1 MGRSSF
7 RFRVRTAA
15 KGVRARL
22 SASPDIWDETAQG
35 EPDWATSG
43 EDVSDWLEL
52 SPDFRAPDDDQF
64 AYRRPSRFR
73 IDLLTDDGF
82 DDAAWSAYGLD
93 GTPAQV
99 VQVNQRH

>member
-15 KGVRARL
+15 KGVRARI

-35 EPDWATSG
+35 QPDWATSG

-52 SPDFRAPDDDQF
+52 PPDFRAPDDDQF
-64 AYRRPSRFR
+64 AYRRPSGLQM
-73 IDLLTDDGF
+73 DLLSDEDF
-82 DDAAWSAYGLD
+82 DDAAWSAYGGD
-93 GTPAQV
+93 DAP
-99 VQVNQRH
+99 VQVMHLDQRP